1 MPRTV
6 CHMGLDIYSCAS
18 AGLVWM
24 AVMSWV
30 IVPVMAC
37 DMAPESCSSM
47 EAAAPSMTPCM
58 IDPALWSIEDWNS
71 STRAMSRLL
80 YR

>member
-1 MPRTV
+1 M
-6 CHMGLDIYSCAS
+6 YSCAS

-58 IDPALWSIEDWNS
+58 IEPAPWSIED
-71 STRAMSRLL
+71 
-80 YR
+80 